1 MTIQYLQE
9 TNATEYKPLIRRG
22 FQLGWVKERQ
32 RVAMPDRSEIISC
45 WKQDKAIMLPA
56 LLTLNAWQA
65 DIEQSHRLMQSTLES
80 GELTPSLD
88 LPPYTDRLGD
98 QFPLVAS
105 SMEEHDEQAIEK
117 VYFDAVPVDSD
128 GEVLSKDSEA
138 VAEGLWCKASWLSF
152 LEDDASLRFRFSF
165 GMECMEDVAADPLR
179 QFWAGKLCDALF
191 PESAALTDNNQLLP
205 ILQDMLG
212 GTAAFVERIVY
223 FNAPRGGAQMHHDV
237 ERGHDGVVFAQL
249 SGSTF
254 WLALAK
260 PVLMD
265 ELINFTSDKNN
276 AAAIASVIPDANDQ
290 ASLQK
295 LLQDRA
301 ALSDYMDENDHE
313 LVEAVMDRS
322 PAFIEHLIAQ
332 GFAYILHAGDV
343 LLMPQRDLDNCVW
356 HSVCC
361 LGDEPG
367 EAVSFAIR
375 ASVSNQ
381 EANA

>member
-1 MTIQYLQE
+1 MPIQYRKE
-9 TNATEYKPLIRRG
+9 TDAADYKALVRRG
-22 FQLGWVKERQ
+22 FQLGWVKQRQ
-32 RVAMPDRSEIISC
+32 RPRMPEQAEIVSC
-45 WKQDKAIMLPA
+45 WKQNKAIMLPA
-56 LLTLNAWQA
+56 LLELDDWQS
-65 DIEQSHRLMQSTLES
+65 DIEQSHQLMKSTLES
-80 GELTPSLD
+80 GELSPSLD

-117 VYFDAVPVDSD
+117 VYFDAVPVDAD
-128 GEVLSKDSEA
+128 GEAL
-138 VAEGLWCKASWLSF
+138 AEGDETLAEDLWCKASWLSF

-165 GMECMEDVAADPLR
+165 GMECLEDVAADPVR
-179 QFWAGKLCDALF
+179 QRWAGELCDALF
-191 PESAALTDNNQLLP
+191 PESAALTENAQLLP
-205 ILQDMLG
+205 ILKNMLD

-223 FNAPRGGAQMHHDV
+223 FNAPGGGAQMHHDV
-237 ERGHDGVVFAQL
+237 ERGHDGVVYAQL

-260 PVLMD
+260 PVLIN
-265 ELINFTSDKNN
+265 ELISFINDEKNSTD
-276 AAAIASVIPDANDQ
+276 IASVIPSEGDLADLHQ
-290 ASLQK
+290 
-295 LLQDRA
+295 LLKDKA

-313 LVEAVMDRS
+313 LVEAIMDRC

-332 GFAYILHAGDV
+332 GFAYILHAGDL
-343 LLMPQRDLDNCVW
+343 LLMPQRDLDHCVW

-375 ASVSNQ
+375 ASDSKQ
-381 EANA
+381 EADV